1 LSATAARTLRVPTV
15 RAACR
20 AAGVDFYYQS
30 LRLVPANA
38 AWGAGLLAV
47 LAIAMWLSPALA
59 LVVAPLLALPFV
71 GVVRLAAQIVRG
83 EDVVLSDVATAI
95 RSYTV
100 PALLAGIVT
109 VAAGFVFT
117 TNLVGGIAG
126 GGPIGWA
133 FATLAAWGL
142 AAFWIVGLAFWPLLV
157 DPVREAVPVATRARL
172 ACLVVLANPLRFAI
186 LGAVLAAVTIVS
198 AVAFAALLSVSVA
211 FAALVASRVTLPAA
225 DELEAR
231 LSTAAP
237 NPASAATERA

>member
-1 LSATAARTLRVPTV
+1 MNEAAARTIRVPTV
-15 RAACR
+15 RAAFR

-30 LRLVPANA
+30 LRLLPANV

-95 RSYTV
+95 RSYAV
-100 PALLAGIVT
+100 PALVAGIVT
-109 VAAGFVFT
+109 VAAGFVFA
-117 TNLVGGIAG
+117 TNLIGGIAG
-126 GGPIGWA
+126 GGAVGWA
-133 FATLAAWGL
+133 FATFAAWGL
-142 AAFWIVGLAFWPLLV
+142 AALWIVGLALWPLLV
-157 DPVREAVPVATRARL
+157 DPAREAVPVAARARL
-172 ACLVVLANPLRFAI
+172 AGLVVLAYPVRFAI
-186 LGAVLAAVTIVS
+186 LGTALAAVTIAS

-211 FAALVASRVTLPAA
+211 FVALVACRVTLPAA

-231 LSTAAP
+231 LSMST
-237 NPASAATERA
+237 PATDPTGRA